1 MKNTLW
7 FDAFYL
13 ETFGLIA
20 GFLLIL
26 LVPLYFLK
34 KKSVTLQGSWA
45 SVISWLYAVPVLFF
59 FIGLKSPGP
68 KIFITLISIYSAKTF
83 FKMLGMYHRH
93 IFVYTTYFG
102 IAFCAISVHLEHDL
116 LFFLAPALMLF
127 FYCIIPVFLNHT
139 ENMIQYI
146 SVSFL
151 TFCLFGWGLI
161 FSTKVLSVDSGVYLL
176 FYLYILSEFSG
187 NLTNLSSNFLPGSII
202 APKVS
207 TKVKWSGMVF
217 SFIFTMLL
225 AWAFRRLL
233 FNTEEKYWIMAGFI
247 CFFSA
252 LIGEWAL
259 SAFRRDLGLKDQGVF
274 IIGRGDLLSRTNRM
288 VFSYPAFT
296 FFIWALGDIGFKL

>member
-1 MKNTLW
+1 MKDHLW
-7 FDAFYL
+7 LDAFYL
-13 ETFGLIA
+13 ETFGLVL

-26 LVPLYFLK
+26 FIPLFFLR
-34 KKSVTLQGSWA
+34 KKSITLQASWA
-45 SVISWLYAVPVLFF
+45 SVVSWLYAVPILFF

-68 KIFITLISIYSAKTF
+68 KIFLTLISIYSAKTF
-83 FKMLGMYHRH
+83 FMMIGMYHRH
-93 IFVYTTYFG
+93 IFVFTTYLG
-102 IAFCAISVHLEHDL
+102 IIFCAVSIHLEHDL
-116 LFFLAPALMLF
+116 LFFLAPALMMF
-127 FYCIIPVFLNHT
+127 FYCVIPVFLNST
-139 ENMIQYI
+139 KNMVQYV
-146 SVSFL
+146 SLSFL

-161 FSTKVLSVDSGVYLL
+161 FSTKALTLPMGIYVL
-176 FYLYILSEFSG
+176 FYIYVLSEFSG
-187 NLTNLSSNFLPGSII
+187 NLTNMASNFLPGALI

-207 TKVKWSGMVF
+207 NRVNWSGMIF

-225 AWAFRRLL
+225 AWGFRRLL
-233 FNTEEKYWIMAGFI
+233 FNDSETYWVAAGLI

-296 FFIWALGDIGFKL
+296 FYILALGDISFKL